1 MEGTGHT
8 IGRESEAKSRGGIL
22 YAQFLCDYFSYIS
35 LEIIQFA
42 IIIGKAV
49 DLIVALQSTSKSH
62 DCSGKEKVGR
72 NLQSDSA

>member
-1 MEGTGHT
+1 MET
-8 IGRESEAKSRGGIL
+8 KSRGGIL
-22 YAQFLCDYFSYIS
+22 YAQLICDHLSYIS

-42 IIIGKAV
+42 DIIDKAV
-49 DLIVALQSTSKSH
+49 DLVVVLQSTSKSH